1 VKYRT
6 AIKRIEAVIFLLLP
20 FLVARAANWPV
31 VDLRP
36 ARAMEKDRCGRQS
49 EKHFDFNP
57 ACQEAYQDIIQLKLD
72 AGQNIL
78 RAEESRDPDNLV
90 PLFLENYID
99 FFILFFN
106 EDPAEYASRKGM
118 LDQRIKWMNEG
129 PESSPFYLFTHS
141 VIHFQ
146 WAAIKVKFGDNW
158 DAGWEFRRSFLQSK
172 ELMQKFPSFVPARM
186 LRGAMEVAAGTIP
199 DGYRWLSSLL
209 GIKGNIKEGMQ
220 RLSDVLTAD
229 DVSFH
234 WLRNEAT
241 FYYLYLKFYIE
252 NKHEDVFAYI
262 RTHNLD
268 IKNNYLFSY
277 LAANLAINDQRAA
290 YAEQVIR
297 QRSKEEGYLA
307 MPVWDLEMGYALI
320 CHQSPDAH
328 IYLER
333 YVNTFKGRF
342 YVKDALQ
349 KLSWYYYLNGNM
361 VQAAQY
367 RTQILSK
374 GGLESDAD
382 KQALKEAR
390 SGQWPDKVLLKARL
404 LCDGGYY
411 TEALQSLQGKGVGD
425 FHTPE
430 DKCEFAYRLGR
441 IYDGLGRNSDAIS
454 AYLSAIRMGENLRPY
469 FAARAALQTG
479 YIYEQ
484 QGDKPTAINYFQ
496 ICLSLKDHDYKN
508 SLDQKAKA
516 GIERCK

>member
-6 AIKRIEAVIFLLLP
+6 SIKKSWAVILLLLP
-20 FLVARAANWPV
+20 FFVS
-31 VDLRP
+31 
-36 ARAMEKDRCGRQS
+36 GQ
-49 EKHFDFNP
+49 KHFDFNTQ
-57 ACQEAYQDIIQLKLD
+57 CQDAYQAIIQLRLD
-72 AGQNIL
+72 AGQKIL
-78 RAEESRDPDNLV
+78 NAEKARDPGNLI

-106 EDPAEYASRKGM
+106 EDPAEYEARKGM

-146 WAAIKVKFGDNW
+146 WAAIKIKFGDNW

-172 ELMQKFPSFVPARM
+172 ESMQKFPSFVPARM
-186 LRGAMEVAAGTIP
+186 LSGAMEVVAGTIP

-209 GIKGNIKEGMQ
+209 GIRGNINAGME
-220 RLSDVLTAD
+220 RLDNVLKAD
-229 DVSFH
+229 DASFH

-252 NKHEDVFAYI
+252 NKHEDVFEYI
-262 RTHNLD
+262 RTHDLD
-268 IKNNYLFSY
+268 IRNNYLFAY

-290 YAEQVIR
+290 YAEQVMR
-297 QRSKEEGYLA
+297 QRSKEGGYLA
-307 MPVWDLEMGYALI
+307 MPVWDLEMGYVLL
-320 CHQSPDAH
+320 CHQAPDAH
-328 IYLER
+328 VYLEKF
-333 YVNTFKGRF
+333 VNTFRGKF

-361 VQAAQY
+361 DRATQC
-367 RTQILSK
+367 RTQILLK
-374 GGLESDAD
+374 GGVESDAD
-382 KQALKEAR
+382 KQALKEAK
-390 SGQWPDKVLLKARL
+390 GGKWPDKDLLKARL

-411 TEALQSLQGKGVGD
+411 DEALRSLRTKDDAD
-425 FHTPE
+425 FRTPE
-430 DKCEFAYRLGR
+430 DKCEYAYRLGR
-441 IYDGLGRNSDAIS
+441 IYDGLGRGNDAVS
-454 AYLSAIRMGENLRPY
+454 AYLTAIRTGENLKQY

-479 YIYEQ
+479 YIYERR
-484 QGDKPTAINYFQ
+484 GDKPTATSYFQ
-496 ICLSLKDHDYKN
+496 KCLSLKDHDYKN